1 MSIAASVER
10 RLNQMHVKYDLIPHR
25 HTSSSTYTAQAAHV
39 PGEQLAKCV
48 MLEDDR
54 GYVMAVLPAASK
66 VDLGSLH
73 RRLGRDLGLATESE
87 FAHLFA
93 DCEPGAIP
101 PLADAYGIEAI
112 VDDSLI
118 GKQDIYFES
127 GDHCALV
134 HVSGDDFLRLMG
146 NAPRETISYRRRH

>member
-10 RLNQMHVKYDLIPHR
+10 RLNEMGVKYEMIPHR

-39 PGEQLAKCV
+39 PGEQLAKSV

-54 GYVMAVLPAASK
+54 GFVMAVLPAARK
-66 VDLGSLH
+66 VDLRSLRH
-73 RRLGRDLGLATESE
+73 LLGRNLGLANESE
-87 FAHLFA
+87 FAQLFA

-101 PLADAYGIEAI
+101 PLGDAYGVDTI
-112 VDDSLI
+112 VDNSLV

-127 GDHCALV
+127 GDHCAVV
-134 HVSGDDFLRLMG
+134 HVSGDDFLKLMG
-146 NAPRETISYRRRH
+146 DAPRDTISDGRH

>member
-10 RLNQMHVKYDLIPHR
+10 RLNEMGVKYEMIPHR

-39 PGEQLAKCV
+39 PGEQLAKSV

-54 GYVMAVLPAASK
+54 GFVMAVLPAARK
-66 VDLGSLH
+66 VDLRSLRH
-73 RRLGRDLGLATESE
+73 VLGRNLGLANERE
-87 FAHLFA
+87 FAQLFA

-101 PLADAYGIEAI
+101 PLGNAYGVDTI
-112 VDDSLI
+112 VDNSLV
-118 GKQDIYFES
+118 GKEDIYFES
-127 GDHCALV
+127 GDHCAVV

-146 NAPRETISYRRRH
+146 DAPRDTISDGRH